1 MMEKELVWVSKEIK
15 EALEKAESQEEQE
28 KIFFKVIE
36 DRKFDIKTQI
46 ESLDDD
52 VLLFKGIGIKYK
64 TELEKIYNQQS
75 EQLEKLWEDFN
86 AGDRIYK
93 QAKQI
98 EKDLQPIVNTIELI
112 NKRLSDISTWKIENM
127 IDLIN
132 KFNNMSDSTK
142 EMLKI
147 LIESEKKRG
156 R

>member
-1 MMEKELVWVSKEIK
+1 MMEKELVWVSKEMK

-28 KIFFKVIE
+28 KIFFKAIE
-36 DRKFDIKTQI
+36 DRKLDIKTQI
-46 ESLDDD
+46 ENLEDD
-52 VLLFKGIGIKYK
+52 VLMFKAVGLRYK
-64 TELEKIYNQQS
+64 TELEKIYVGQS
-75 EQLEKLWEDFN
+75 EQLEKLWKDFN

-98 EKDLQPIVNTIELI
+98 EKDLQPVVNTIDLI

-147 LIESEKKRG
+147 LIESEKK
-156 R
+156 